1 MKVAVVYNRESTNVI
16 NLFGQPN
23 REKYGL
29 KAIRRITDALKKA
42 GHQVIALEG
51 DKDLIRRLEEFMP
64 KVLHHERPG
73 MVFNV
78 SYGIQGQARYT
89 HVPGILEM
97 IGIPYVGSGPL
108 AHSLALDKLVA
119 KMIFRQVGLPTPD
132 YVVLQSSDAPIPEP
146 SYPAIVK
153 PKNESVSFG
162 IKVVQN
168 ADEMK
173 EAAQVIFD
181 KFSQPVLVEQFID
194 GREVN
199 VGLLGNPPQALPP
212 VELTFGNE
220 GPRIYTE
227 EDKKGKSGRTIEKV
241 CPAPLG
247 DELTEKV
254 KEIAVRA
261 FESLGCFDCGR
272 VDFRIDADDNP
283 YILEVNSLPSLGE
296 HGSFVEAAEAAGM
309 DFPALINELVKVA
322 SARYF
327 ATPAVSEV
335 GWDANG
341 AQDTM
346 VRTLIQSRDRIERRV
361 KELVTIPSRTDDLI
375 GLRDIVRSVEKPLR
389 ELGLSRARDL
399 TDDRYCWTYETEK
412 GLDGGIL
419 LMVQIDV
426 PSSNGDLRTPFR
438 RDPEWLYGDGVGV
451 SRAPLAVVE
460 FALKALKSHR
470 RLKPQQIGV
479 LLYGDEG
486 LQAIH
491 SEDKIRAAAARAKN
505 VLIIRPGTQSGRLVT
520 ERRGLR
526 TYRLMVEGNPRR
538 LGQPSKKAEP
548 LRWTCLC
555 LEQMAALSNRK
566 ERVAVATSQ
575 IDAKGL
581 PGQLPHAIRA
591 EVLVSHTGEVARDR
605 IDGELRKIL
614 GKDGHRWDLES
625 VADRPAFSRRPVSQA
640 LLKRVE
646 EVAGRWQVPCESDS
660 SLSPSVAGLIP
671 DRTAVLCGFGP
682 IVQDPYTPQEA
693 VQRISLMQT
702 TLLLAGTLA
711 ELGQ

>member
-1 MKVAVVYNRESTNVI
+1 MKVAVVYNRESTDVI

-23 REKYGL
+23 LEKYGL
-29 KAIRRITDALKKA
+29 HAIRRITDALKKG

-51 DKDLIRRLEEFMP
+51 DKNLIRRLEEFMP

-119 KMIFRQVGLPTPD
+119 KMIFKQVGLPTPE
-132 YVVLQSSDAPIPEP
+132 YIVLSAPDAPIPEFT
-146 SYPAIVK
+146 YPAIVK

-162 IKVVQN
+162 IKIVHD

-173 EAAQVIFD
+173 DAARVIFE

-199 VGLLGNPPQALPP
+199 VGVLGNPPQALPP
-212 VELTFGNE
+212 VELTFGD

-227 EDKKGKSGRTIEKV
+227 DDKKGKSGRTVDKV
-241 CPAPLG
+241 CPAPLS
-247 DELTEKV
+247 DALTEKIKDV
-254 KEIAVRA
+254 AVRA
-261 FESLGCFDCGR
+261 FESLGCFDCAR
-272 VDFRIDADDNP
+272 VDLRIDADDNP
-283 YILEVNSLPSLGE
+283 YILEINSLPSLGE
-296 HGSFVEAAEAAGM
+296 HGSFVEAAEAAGL
-309 DFPALINELVKVA
+309 DFTGLVNELVKVA

-327 ATPAVSEV
+327 ATPAVTEV

-341 AQDTM
+341 AQDAM
-346 VRTLIQSRDRIERRV
+346 VRTLIQSRDKIERRV
-361 KELVTIPSRTDDLI
+361 KELVAIPSRTDDLV
-375 GLRDIVRSVEKPLR
+375 GLRDIVRSMDKPLR
-389 ELGLSRARDL
+389 ELGLSRLRDL
-399 TDDRYCWTYETEK
+399 TDDRYCWSYETEK
-412 GLDGGIL
+412 GLDDGTL
-419 LMVQIDV
+419 LIVQIDV
-426 PSSNGDLRTPFR
+426 PSNSGDLRTPFR

-470 RLKPQQIGV
+470 RLKPQRLGV

-486 LQAIH
+486 LNAIH
-491 SEDKIRAAAARAKN
+491 SSDKIRAAATRAKN
-505 VLIIRPGTQSGRLVT
+505 AIVIRPGTQGGQLVS

-526 TYRLMVEGNPRR
+526 TYRLLVEGSAKR
-538 LGQPSKKAEP
+538 LGQPSKKSEP
-548 LRWTCLC
+548 LRWTCQC
-555 LEQMAALSNRK
+555 LEKMATLSNRK
-566 ERVAVATSQ
+566 ERIAVAASN
-575 IDAKGL
+575 IRANGL
-581 PGQLPHAIRA
+581 PGHLPHVIRA
-591 EVLVSHTGEVARDR
+591 EVLVSHSGETARDR
-605 IDGELRKIL
+605 IDSELRKIL
-614 GKDGHRWDLES
+614 GKDSHRWDLES
-625 VADRPAFSRRPVSQA
+625 VSDRPAFKRRSVSQS
-640 LLKRVE
+640 LLKQVE
-646 EVAGRWQVPCESDS
+646 SVAERWQVPCSSES
-660 SLSPSVAGLIP
+660 SLSPSVAGLVP
-671 DRTAVLCGFGP
+671 DRTAALCGFGP
-682 IVQDPYTPQEA
+682 AVVDVYTANEA

-711 ELGQ
+711 EIGS

>member
-29 KAIRRITDALKKA
+29 TAIRRITDALKKG

-97 IGIPYVGSGPL
+97 VGIPYVGSGPL

-132 YVVLQSSDAPIPEP
+132 YIVLQSSDSPIPEF

-162 IKVVQN
+162 IKVVHD

-173 EAAQVIFD
+173 AAARVIFE

-199 VGLLGNPPQALPP
+199 VGLLGNPAQALPP

-227 EDKKGKSGRTIEKV
+227 EDKKGKSGRTIGKV

-247 DELTEKV
+247 EALTAKV
-254 KEIAVRA
+254 KEVAVKA
-261 FESLGCFDCGR
+261 FESLGCFDCAR
-272 VDFRIDADDNP
+272 VDFRIDADNTP
-283 YILEVNSLPSLGE
+283 YILEINSLPSLGE
-296 HGSFVEAAEAAGM
+296 HGSFVEAAEAAGF
-309 DFPALINELVKVA
+309 DFTALVNELVKVA

-327 ATPAVSEV
+327 ATPAVTEV
-335 GWDANG
+335 GWDASG
-341 AQDTM
+341 AQDAM

-361 KELVTIPSRTDDLI
+361 KALVAIPSRTDDLI
-375 GLRDIVRSVEKPLR
+375 GLRDIVRSVDKPFR
-389 ELGLSRARDL
+389 ELGLARTRDL

-412 GLDGGIL
+412 GLDGGTL
-419 LMVQIDV
+419 LVVQIDV
-426 PSSNGDLRTPFR
+426 PSNSGDIRTPFR
-438 RDPEWLYGDGVGV
+438 RDPEWLYGDGVGI

-460 FALKALKSHR
+460 YALKALKSHR
-470 RLKPQQIGV
+470 RLKPQ
-479 LLYGDEG
+479 
-486 LQAIH
+486 
-491 SEDKIRAAAARAKN
+491 
-505 VLIIRPGTQSGRLVT
+505 RLRGPVVR
-520 ERRGLR
+520 RRGSAGDPQRRQDPGGGRSGQERAHYPTRHPQR
-526 TYRLMVEGNPRR
+526 TSR
-538 LGQPSKKAEP
+538 
-548 LRWTCLC
+548 
-555 LEQMAALSNRK
+555 
-566 ERVAVATSQ
+566 
-575 IDAKGL
+575 
-581 PGQLPHAIRA
+581 
-591 EVLVSHTGEVARDR
+591 
-605 IDGELRKIL
+605 
-614 GKDGHRWDLES
+614 HRG
-625 VADRPAFSRRPVSQA
+625 AGAFV
-640 LLKRVE
+640 
-646 EVAGRWQVPCESDS
+646 
-660 SLSPSVAGLIP
+660 
-671 DRTAVLCGFGP
+671 RTA
-682 IVQDPYTPQEA
+682 
-693 VQRISLMQT
+693 
-702 TLLLAGTLA
+702 
-711 ELGQ
+711 

>member
-29 KAIRRITDALKKA
+29 NAIRRITDALKKG

-97 IGIPYVGSGPL
+97 VGIPYVGSGPL

-132 YVVLQSSDAPIPEP
+132 YIVLQSADSPIPEF

-162 IKVVQN
+162 IKVVHD
-168 ADEMK
+168 AEEMK
-173 EAAQVIFD
+173 AAAQVIFE

-212 VELTFGNE
+212 VELRFGTE

-247 DELTEKV
+247 EALTAKV
-254 KEIAVRA
+254 KDVAVRA
-261 FESLGCFDCGR
+261 FESLGCFDCAR
-272 VDFRIDADDNP
+272 VDFRIDADDTP
-283 YILEVNSLPSLGE
+283 YILEINSLPSLGE
-296 HGSFVEAAEAAGM
+296 HGSFVEAADAAGL
-309 DFPALINELVKVA
+309 DFTGLVNELVKVA

-327 ATPAVSEV
+327 ATPTVSEV
-335 GWDANG
+335 GWDATG
-341 AQDTM
+341 TQDAM
-346 VRTLIQSRDRIERRV
+346 VRTLIQSRDRLERRV
-361 KELVTIPSRTDDLI
+361 KELVAIPSRTDDLI
-375 GLRDIVRSVEKPLR
+375 GLRDIVRSVDKPFR
-389 ELGLSRARDL
+389 ELGLARTRDL

-412 GLDGGIL
+412 GLDGGTL
-419 LMVQIDV
+419 LVVQIDV
-426 PSSNGDLRTPFR
+426 PSINGDLRTPFR

-470 RLKPQQIGV
+470 RLKTQKLGV

-486 LQAIH
+486 LLAIH
-491 SEDKIRAAAARAKN
+491 SGDKLKAAAARAKN
-505 VLIIRPGTQSGRLVT
+505 VLVIRPGTAGGQLVT

-526 TYRLMVEGNPRR
+526 TYRLSVEGSPRR
-538 LGQPSKKAEP
+538 LGQQAKKPEP
-548 LRWTCLC
+548 LRWTWQC
-555 LEQMAALSNRK
+555 LERMAALTNRK
-566 ERVAVATSQ
+566 ERVAVAATR

-581 PGQLPHAIRA
+581 PGQLPHTIRA
-591 EVLVSHTGEVARDR
+591 EVQVSHPGEAERDR

-625 VADRPAFSRRPVSQA
+625 IADRPAFTRRSLSQA

-646 EVAGRWQVPCESDS
+646 TVGERWQVPCESDS

-671 DRTAVLCGFGP
+671 ERTGALCGFGP
-682 IVQDPYTPQEA
+682 TVHDPYTPQEA

-711 ELGQ
+711 ELGT